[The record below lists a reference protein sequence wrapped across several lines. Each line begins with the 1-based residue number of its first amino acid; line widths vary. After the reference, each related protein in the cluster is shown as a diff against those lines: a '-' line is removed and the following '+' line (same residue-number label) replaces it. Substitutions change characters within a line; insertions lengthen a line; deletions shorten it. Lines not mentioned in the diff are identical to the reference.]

1 MGTSFQAV
9 RGMND
14 LLPAQAAQLIAVA
27 ERAPYGRGGETL
39 VDTAVRSSWQM
50 LAPV

>member
-14 LLPAQAAQLIAVA
+14 LLPAQAARYRRLVECVSGVLARYEEAVGA
-27 ERAPYGRGGETL
+27 RLPRG
-39 VDTAVRSSWQM
+39 
-50 LAPV
+50 